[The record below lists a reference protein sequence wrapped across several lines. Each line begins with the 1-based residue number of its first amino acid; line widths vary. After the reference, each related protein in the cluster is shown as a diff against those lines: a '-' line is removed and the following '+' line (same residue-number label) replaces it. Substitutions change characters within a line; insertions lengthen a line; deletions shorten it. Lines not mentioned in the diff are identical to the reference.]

1 MRTPPLSILAFLAL
15 AAPAILVA
23 GPITIDFE
31 GLPDSTILTNQ
42 YPGVTFSNAVILTA
56 GISLD
61 EFEFPPHSGTNV
73 ASDNGGPMSIT
84 FSTPVQSFGGYFTYA
99 ELLTVDAFGI
109 GNTLLA
115 SVTPPFANNEALSG
129 VSGSSP
135 NEFLQV
141 SSASGVSRVTITGD
155 LAGGSFALD
164 DATYSTAVSTVPEP
178 SSLSLCILFA
188 GLMAL
193 YSLGRQKRRGTAVNP
208 ETAPRA
214 TLGCRTTV
222 WALMRRTQ
230 EFKFAVFAFGVAFLS
245 TPMLGQQHTIG
256 GTGVSPRIAVV
267 GQPSI
272 VTVSASISDPAVI
285 VGGVNLLR
293 LDSLGN
299 ATVLGTLHD
308 DGQNGDAVAGDGV
321 FTYQAPLNESA
332 VGQIHF
338 QVSAAFRGSI
348 LRVRADV
355 PPVFVQVTNASTVA
369 VTGLAS
375 ELASGNIS
383 SALGSFL
390 DSDKASAILNNLNAA
405 GQQRLANAF
414 AAAQLVSS
422 SGDLRVYHL
431 PWTAPNGN
439 VLTLEVALEPNS
451 NGDWVIVSW

>member
-1 MRTPPLSILAFLAL
+1 
-15 AAPAILVA
+15 
-23 GPITIDFE
+23 
-31 GLPDSTILTNQ
+31 
-42 YPGVTFSNAVILTA
+42 
-56 GISLD
+56 
-61 EFEFPPHSGTNV
+61 
-73 ASDNGGPMSIT
+73 
-84 FSTPVQSFGGYFTYA
+84 
-99 ELLTVDAFGI
+99 
-109 GNTLLA
+109 
-115 SVTPPFANNEALSG
+115 
-129 VSGSSP
+129 
-135 NEFLQV
+135 
-141 SSASGVSRVTITGD
+141 
-155 LAGGSFALD
+155 
-164 DATYSTAVSTVPEP
+164 
-178 SSLSLCILFA
+178 
-188 GLMAL
+188 
-193 YSLGRQKRRGTAVNP
+193 
-208 ETAPRA
+208 
-214 TLGCRTTV
+214 
-222 WALMRRTQ
+222 MRRTQ